1 MYRCSMPRLAL
12 IALLLASSLLAACAG
27 SSSPSISTE
36 AATTAT
42 STGTVEATCADA
54 DITTVVQQ
62 AITTLNALQ
71 TDISPV
77 WFVSQKK
84 QDAGVALVTSEV
96 KQMHLQTET
105 LKVCETLSAD
115 QAKIVLPTYRALAV
129 GTEFAETTLGLVK
142 SKSLK
147 VDIDTLK
154 KAKPQMDDLTLRA
167 NQAFAELSTSW
178 ESWKAKTKAS
188 V

>member
-1 MYRCSMPRLAL
+1 MLRLVAIVL
-12 IALLLASSLLAACAG
+12 GATALAACGG
-27 SSSPSISTE
+27 SSTPSTSTPGSTE
-36 AATTAT
+36 GAATTTAT
-42 STGTVEATCADA
+42 VKATCSDA

-96 KQMHLQTET
+96 KEMHLQTET
-105 LKVCETLSAD
+105 LKVCKTLSAD
-115 QAKIVLPTYRALAV
+115 QAKIVVPTYRALAV

-142 SKSLK
+142 NTSLK

-154 KAKPQMDDLTLRA
+154 KAKPKMEDLTLRA

-178 ESWKAKTKAS
+178 ESWKAKAKTSA
-188 V
+188 